1 MKKLVLLLLFSFA
14 FILQIQAQLEYVNT
28 CTIAFDDISA
38 TGTDLMLG
46 DDQEA
51 TITIPFAFTLDGVSS
66 SNLRVG
72 NNGGV
77 LFGVTAGQ
85 VTNSSEPTVVG
96 FYPFS
101 DDIDSDYGAVLWET
115 LGTAPNR
122 RVVIMWNDRP
132 HFSNSP
138 SGATFELI
146 LHETSNEITFLYQD
160 LDFGVPAFNDGL
172 SAGIRVVGANGFY
185 IYSIN
190 TALGG
195 VTCINWFI
203 PSCLSPTSL
212 DALPTSLTDTTISW
226 TAGSNETNW
235 NYEWGVTGFTQGTGN
250 TGTVSATPTLNLM
263 GLTAGVIYDIY
274 IQSDCGGGDTSTFKL
289 LTWTQPNTGD
299 ICAEPIIVTL
309 ELDCSTATPYLLDYT
324 TAMDLGFFSC
334 DTNANNHGAWFQ
346 ITAPVSGAINITTTN
361 FMTDIAVFSDCGTQ
375 LFCNSALTSS
385 YPLTDLIAGDTY
397 FIALWKDEAI
407 TGTSNICFEEITC
420 VFPTVLDATA
430 TTATDAEISWIANS
444 TETAWEYVVQVPGS
458 GVPVGAGIAT
468 TANPTTVV
476 GTNDVDYEFYVRA
489 NCGTGD
495 LSDWSGPFTW
505 IQLVPPVNDDC
516 SGAIPYIDSFTMFTQ
531 GNCGTLNVLD
541 LSAATN
547 SIATENPSCDGFNDF
562 GVYYTWKATSA
573 GLTFTSGAGAPGLAI
588 YEAGTCGFLVEVG
601 CINNFSDTIEGLT
614 IGNDYIFHIWDD
626 TTGNVVNFCLEEFA
640 SLSPP
645 INDLCANAIPLT
657 PGAIFTDNPLSGTNA
672 NATDSGETLPGC
684 ASYLG
689 GDSWYSVVVPPDG
702 NITLEMDSDP
712 SGGIEDAGGAVYS
725 GTCGSLVLISC
736 NDNNGSGSYPQIN
749 ISDIN
754 LAGQTIYFR
763 VWEFGNNA
771 TINFQVSAYSS
782 TLSLE
787 NTIIKGFEYF
797 PNPVNNNLTLR
808 AQNSIQKINV
818 YNMLGQEVIKM
829 MPNTV
834 NSDVDMSSLSQ
845 GSYFVKVTIN
855 NTTQTIR
862 IIKM

>member
-361 FMTDIAVFSDCGTQ
+361 FMTDIAVFS
-375 LFCNSALTSS
+375 
-385 YPLTDLIAGDTY
+385 
-397 FIALWKDEAI
+397 
-407 TGTSNICFEEITC
+407 EI
-420 VFPTVLDATA
+420 
-430 TTATDAEISWIANS
+430 
-444 TETAWEYVVQVPGS
+444 
-458 GVPVGAGIAT
+458 
-468 TANPTTVV
+468 
-476 GTNDVDYEFYVRA
+476 
-489 NCGTGD
+489 
-495 LSDWSGPFTW
+495 
-505 IQLVPPVNDDC
+505 
-516 SGAIPYIDSFTMFTQ
+516 
-531 GNCGTLNVLD
+531 
-541 LSAATN
+541 
-547 SIATENPSCDGFNDF
+547 
-562 GVYYTWKATSA
+562 
-573 GLTFTSGAGAPGLAI
+573 
-588 YEAGTCGFLVEVG
+588 VEH
-601 CINNFSDTIEGLT
+601 N
-614 IGNDYIFHIWDD
+614 
-626 TTGNVVNFCLEEFA
+626 
-640 SLSPP
+640 
-645 INDLCANAIPLT
+645 
-657 PGAIFTDNPLSGTNA
+657 
-672 NATDSGETLPGC
+672 
-684 ASYLG
+684 
-689 GDSWYSVVVPPDG
+689 
-702 NITLEMDSDP
+702 
-712 SGGIEDAGGAVYS
+712 
-725 GTCGSLVLISC
+725 
-736 NDNNGSGSYPQIN
+736 
-749 ISDIN
+749 
-754 LAGQTIYFR
+754 
-763 VWEFGNNA
+763 
-771 TINFQVSAYSS
+771 
-782 TLSLE
+782 
-787 NTIIKGFEYF
+787 
-797 PNPVNNNLTLR
+797 
-808 AQNSIQKINV
+808 
-818 YNMLGQEVIKM
+818 
-829 MPNTV
+829 
-834 NSDVDMSSLSQ
+834 
-845 GSYFVKVTIN
+845 YFVIVH
-855 NTTQTIR
+855 
-862 IIKM
+862 